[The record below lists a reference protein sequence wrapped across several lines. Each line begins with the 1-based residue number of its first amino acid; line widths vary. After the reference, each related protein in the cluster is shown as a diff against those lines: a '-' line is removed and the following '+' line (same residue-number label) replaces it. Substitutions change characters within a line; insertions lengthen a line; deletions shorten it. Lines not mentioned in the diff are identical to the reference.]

1 MIATYKRKSNIA
13 AAVVG
18 VAVALAIVLSVNE
31 GNTWVNSQEIAQF
44 FALIGG
50 SAFYYAL
57 WAYVKSKGRSGSWVL
72 LVVFFFVFG
81 LVILIFL
88 KDKSNDFKTDLV
100 DEKLI

>member
-13 AAVVG
+13 AAVTG
-18 VAVALAIVLSVNE
+18 VALILVIVLFVNDR
-31 GNTWVNSQEIAQF
+31 NTWVNSQEIAQF

-50 SAFYYAL
+50 AAFYYAL

-88 KDKSNDFKTDLV
+88 KDKSNDLKTDLV
-100 DEKLI
+100 DEK